1 MLDKAVLSPEQ
12 QATTSSR
19 FKLIILFVS
28 SFITLGILV
37 FTSLSVIEQEKSL
50 QREWHDISTKQ
61 EPIRNALYLL
71 VYNAGYGGFIHDFK
85 NYVLRRDQ
93 IYLDHVR
100 MHIGIIEEQYS
111 ELKILLKDDP
121 KLLEHLDNVISTF
134 DEYFTKIDA
143 AALSVSQGAS
153 VQELDLIVKVD
164 DTVAMH
170 ALESLKVYTDL
181 TMANSL
187 ESTTAQLIK
196 LSEVSKNLLLVA
208 IPIIIL
214 TFVGVWSTL
223 ATRKALILANAFAI
237 KAQASQQA
245 QATFLANMSH
255 EIRTPMNGVLGML
268 YLLHDTKLDVQQ
280 THFLTQSRKSAEKL
294 LRIINDILD
303 ISKIESGQLT
313 FKETNVDIE
322 GLMVD
327 IGRLYEAEANSKGID
342 LLCPSNP
349 IQNCVVKLD
358 GVRLRQVLANLV
370 SNAIKF
376 TEQGIVD
383 VSIHKVNFDNKVQLT
398 FSVNDT
404 GSGIANSELTEVF
417 KRFKQVDS
425 SLTRQSGGTGLG
437 LAICTELITRMGGE
451 LKVASKIGAG
461 SQFTFTVVCE
471 LAEEIPN
478 TRFKPFDNQVIV
490 CFGHPKYLEY
500 LTGLLASWGVQGQI
514 TQDLD
519 ELVDLI
525 QKPSEHPVIV
535 ILDSK
540 LVTHDDFSKIEQIK
554 NNGCRI
560 IMANSLTLRNQK
572 QQRQQFADASIVKPI
587 APSELYNAI
596 LEVTGERVADS
607 QEIRASTLYS
617 THPMKGQ
624 VLLVEDDV
632 INQQVAKALLGKF
645 GLTVELAENGQEAL
659 DKLENGSYALV
670 LMDCMM
676 PIMDGYEA
684 TKLIRSGVAGEINSV
699 IPIIALT
706 ANAMEGSAEE
716 CIAVGMTD
724 YISKPLDPQILVEKL
739 EKWLPS
745 DDLVS

>member
-1 MLDKAVLSPEQ
+1 MLDKAVLSPER
-12 QATTSSR
+12 QATTNSR
-19 FKLIILFVS
+19 FKLIILFVT

-50 QREWHDISTKQ
+50 QQEWHDISNKQ
-61 EPIRNALYLL
+61 EPIRNSLYLL

-111 ELKILLKDDP
+111 KLKILLKDDP

-143 AALSVSQGAS
+143 AALSVSEGAS
-153 VQELDLIVKVD
+153 VQELDLLVKVD

-196 LSEVSKNLLLVA
+196 LSELSKNLLLVA

-268 YLLHDTKLDVQQ
+268 YLLQDTKLDVQQ

-313 FKETNVDIE
+313 FKKTNVDIE
-322 GLMVD
+322 ELMVD
-327 IGRLYEAEANSKGID
+327 VGRLYEAEANSKGID

-349 IQNCVVKLD
+349 IQNCVVTLD
-358 GVRLRQVLANLV
+358 GVRLRQVLVNLV

-376 TEQGIVD
+376 TEAGIVD
-383 VSIHKVNFDNKVQLT
+383 VSVHKVNFDNKVQLT

-425 SLTRQSGGTGLG
+425 SLTRQTGGTGLG
-437 LAICTELITRMGGE
+437 LAICTELIARMGGE
-451 LKVASKIGAG
+451 LKVASKIGEG
-461 SQFTFTVVCE
+461 SQFTFTVLCE

-478 TRFKPFDNQVIV
+478 TRFKPFDNEVIV

-500 LTGLLASWGVQGQI
+500 LTGLLASWGVQGQM

-519 ELVDLI
+519 ELVEMI
-525 QKPSEHPVIV
+525 HNPSKNPVIV

-540 LVTHDDFSKIEQIK
+540 LVTHDDFSKIEKIK
-554 NNGCRI
+554 NHGCRI

-572 QQRQQFADASIVKPI
+572 QQRQQFADASIIKPI

-607 QEIRASTLYS
+607 QETRASNLYS
-617 THPMKGQ
+617 SHPMKGQ

-645 GLTVELAENGQEAL
+645 GLTVELAGNGQEAV
-659 DKLENGSYALV
+659 DKLKNGSYSLV

-676 PIMDGYEA
+676 PVMDGYEA
-684 TKLIRSGVAGEINSV
+684 TKLIRSGGAGDMNSV

-706 ANAMEGSAEE
+706 ANAMDGSAEE

-724 YISKPLDPQILVEKL
+724 YISKPLDPQILVDKL

>member
-1 MLDKAVLSPEQ
+1 MLDKEVLSPEQ
-12 QATTSSR
+12 QATTNSK

-28 SFITLGILV
+28 SLITLSILV
-37 FTSLSVIEQEKSL
+37 FTSLSIIEEEKSL
-50 QREWHDISTKQ
+50 QQELNDISSKQ

-85 NYVLRRDQ
+85 NYILRRDQ
-93 IYLDHVR
+93 IYLDHVY

-111 ELKILLKDDP
+111 KLNVLLKDDP
-121 KLLEHLDNVISTF
+121 KLLAHLDEVISTF
-134 DEYFTKIDA
+134 NEYFTKIDA
-143 AALSVSQGAS
+143 ASIAVAEGVSA
-153 VQELDLIVKVD
+153 QELDLIVKVD

-170 ALESLKVYTDL
+170 ALESLKTYTDL
-181 TMANSL
+181 SMANSL
-187 ESTTAQLIK
+187 EKATAQLIN
-196 LSEVSKNLLLVA
+196 LSEISRKLLLVA

-214 TFVGVWSTL
+214 TFVGIWSTL
-223 ATRKALILANAFAI
+223 ATRKALVLTNAFAI
-237 KAQASQQA
+237 KARASQHA

-268 YLLHDTKLDVQQ
+268 YLLNDTKLDVQQ
-280 THFLTQSRKSAEKL
+280 SHFLTQSRKSAEKL

-313 FKETNVDIE
+313 FKETKVNIE
-322 GLMVD
+322 QLIVD
-327 IGRLYEAEANSKGID
+327 IGRLYEGEANSKGIE
-342 LLCPSNP
+342 LLCPSNA
-349 IQNCVVKLD
+349 IQNCIVKLD

-376 TEQGIVD
+376 TEEGMVD
-383 VSIHKVNFDNKVQLT
+383 VTVHKVNFDTTVQLT

-404 GSGIANSELTEVF
+404 GSGIADSELTEIF

-425 SLTRQSGGTGLG
+425 SLTRHTGGAGLG
-437 LAICTELITRMGGE
+437 LSICTELITRMGGE
-451 LKVASKIGAG
+451 LKVTSKIGKG
-461 SQFTFTVVCE
+461 SQFSFTIVCE
-471 LAEEIPN
+471 LAEKTQN
-478 TRFKPFDNQVIV
+478 TRFKPFDNEVVI
-490 CFGHPKYLEY
+490 CFGYPKYLEY
-500 LTGLLASWGVQGQI
+500 LTGLLDSWGVQAKLAH
-514 TQDLD
+514 DLD
-519 ELVDLI
+519 ELVQI
-525 QKPSEHPVIV
+525 IHGPSEYPVIV

-554 NNGCRI
+554 NNSCRI
-560 IMANSLTLRNQK
+560 IMANSLTFRNQK
-572 QQRQQFADASIVKPI
+572 QQRQQFADVSIVKPI

-607 QEIRASTLYS
+607 QELRASTLYS
-617 THPMKGQ
+617 THPMKGHL
-624 VLLVEDDV
+624 LLVEDDI
-632 INQQVAKALLGKF
+632 INQQVAKSLLGKF

-659 DKLENGSYALV
+659 DKLEKGSYALV

-676 PIMDGYEA
+676 PIMDGYQA
-684 TKLIRSGVAGEINSV
+684 TKLIRSGVAGGINSV

-716 CIAVGMTD
+716 CIAVGMSD
-724 YISKPLDPQILVEKL
+724 YISKPLDPQILVDKL

-745 DDLVS
+745 DD

>member
-1 MLDKAVLSPEQ
+1 MLDKAVLSPER
-12 QATTSSR
+12 QATTNSR
-19 FKLIILFVS
+19 FKLIILFVT

-50 QREWHDISTKQ
+50 QQEWHDISNKQ
-61 EPIRNALYLL
+61 EPIRNSLYLL

-111 ELKILLKDDP
+111 KLKILLKDDP

-143 AALSVSQGAS
+143 AALSVSEGAS
-153 VQELDLIVKVD
+153 VQELDLLVKVD

-196 LSEVSKNLLLVA
+196 LSELSKNLLLVA

-268 YLLHDTKLDVQQ
+268 YLLQDTKLDVQQ

-313 FKETNVDIE
+313 FKKTNVDIE
-322 GLMVD
+322 ELMVD
-327 IGRLYEAEANSKGID
+327 VGRLYEAEANSKGID

-349 IQNCVVKLD
+349 IQNCVVTLD
-358 GVRLRQVLANLV
+358 GVRLRQVLVNLV

-376 TEQGIVD
+376 TEAGIVD
-383 VSIHKVNFDNKVQLT
+383 VSVHKVNFDNKVQLT

-425 SLTRQSGGTGLG
+425 SLTRQTGGTGLG
-437 LAICTELITRMGGE
+437 LAICTELIARMGGE
-451 LKVASKIGAG
+451 LKVASKIGEG
-461 SQFTFTVVCE
+461 SQFTFTVLCE

-478 TRFKPFDNQVIV
+478 TRFKPFDNEVIV

-500 LTGLLASWGVQGQI
+500 LTGLLASWGVQGQM

-519 ELVDLI
+519 ELVEMI
-525 QKPSEHPVIV
+525 HNPSKNPVIV

-540 LVTHDDFSKIEQIK
+540 LVTHDDFSKIEKIK
-554 NNGCRI
+554 NHGCRI

-572 QQRQQFADASIVKPI
+572 QQRQQFADASIIKPI

-607 QEIRASTLYS
+607 QETRASTLYS
-617 THPMKGQ
+617 SHPMKGQ

-645 GLTVELAENGQEAL
+645 GLTVELAGNGQEAV
-659 DKLENGSYALV
+659 DKLKNGSYSLV

-676 PIMDGYEA
+676 PVMDGYEA
-684 TKLIRSGVAGEINSV
+684 TKLIRSGGAGDMNSV

-706 ANAMEGSAEE
+706 ANAMDGSAEE

-724 YISKPLDPQILVEKL
+724 YISKPLDPQILVDKL

>member
-1 MLDKAVLSPEQ
+1 MLDKAELSPEQ
-12 QATTSSR
+12 QATSNSR

-37 FTSLSVIEQEKSL
+37 FTSLAVIEQEKSL
-50 QREWHDISTKQ
+50 QQELHDISSKQ

-85 NYVLRRDQ
+85 NYVLRQDQ
-93 IYLDHVR
+93 IYLDHLR
-100 MHIGIIEEQYS
+100 MHKGIIEQQHS
-111 ELKILLKDDP
+111 LLKALLKDEP
-121 KLLEHLDNVISTF
+121 KLLEHLDNVISTLQ
-134 DEYFTKIDA
+134 EYFTKIDVA
-143 AALSVSQGAS
+143 AIAVSEGAS
-153 VQELDLIVKVD
+153 IHEVDLIVKVD
-164 DTVAMH
+164 DTISKH
-170 ALESLKVYTDL
+170 ALESLKNHIDL
-181 TMANSL
+181 TMTNSL
-187 ESTTAQLIK
+187 ERTTAQLIK
-196 LSEVSKNLLLVA
+196 LSDVTNNLLLVA

-214 TFVGVWSTL
+214 TFVGIWSTL

-280 THFLTQSRKSAEKL
+280 THFLTQSRKSADKL

-313 FKETNVDIE
+313 FKETDVNIEQLIVD
-322 GLMVD
+322 V
-327 IGRLYEAEANSKGID
+327 GRLYEAEANSKGID

-349 IQNCVVKLD
+349 IQNCIVKLD

-376 TEQGIVD
+376 TESGIVD
-383 VSIHKVNFDNKVQLT
+383 VSIHKVNIDNKAQLT

-404 GSGIANSELTEVF
+404 GSGIADSDHTEIF

-425 SLTRQSGGTGLG
+425 SPTRQTGGTGLG

-451 LKVASKIGAG
+451 LKVSSIIGKG
-461 SQFTFTVVCE
+461 SQFSFTLVCE
-471 LAEEIPN
+471 RAQEIQD
-478 TRFKPFDNQVIV
+478 TRFKPFDNEVII

-500 LTGLLASWGVQGQI
+500 LTGLLASWGVQGQM

-519 ELVDLI
+519 ELVQVI
-525 QKPSEHPVIV
+525 KNPSDNPVIV
-535 ILDSK
+535 IVDSK

-560 IMANSLTLRNQK
+560 IMTNSLTLRNQK

-587 APSELYNAI
+587 APSELYNAL
-596 LEVTGERVADS
+596 LEVTGDRVSDS
-607 QEIRASTLYS
+607 QKIRASSLYS
-617 THPMKGQ
+617 LHPMKGR
-624 VLLVEDDV
+624 VLLVEDDI

-645 GLTVELAENGQEAL
+645 GLTVELAGDGQEAV
-659 DKLENGSYALV
+659 DKLKNGSYSLV

-676 PIMDGYEA
+676 PVMDGYQA
-684 TKLIRSGVAGEINSV
+684 TKLIRSGGAGDISSV

-716 CIAVGMTD
+716 CIAVGMSD